1 MDDGTFTLT
10 AAAPNGIWGDR
21 RNNWEGESKCFV
33 GSDLPHFRLLYLDGA
48 AYLIDSS
55 LKDFGSRLT
64 YVRMPP
70 TDERERIEK

>member
-1 MDDGTFTLT
+1 M
-10 AAAPNGIWGDR
+10 WDR
-21 RNNWEGESKCFV
+21 DADSRVRSG
-33 GSDLPHFRLLYLDGA
+33 
-48 AYLIDSS
+48 DSS